1 MFIRSRTAIL
11 TFNGC
16 AVIPRSLECL
26 RRRRLGAPFE
36 VISVST
42 RLRHSDAVHTSVPP
56 GGSQAGAEPKTSR
69 HPRCNVRELI
79 NLLGDTEMNSGPTL
93 SIGATGPDVRRLQRL
108 LVEIKSLSFGQI
120 DGSFGANT
128 ESAVK
133 DFQAGNG
140 LTVDGI
146 VGPQTW
152 SKLPADPGT
161 PTLSEG
167 ATGTAVSALQKGL
180 KSYSTQNPAADP
192 GPIDGVFGPRT
203 AAAVRAYQSDRG
215 VSVDGIV
222 GDRTWWVPA
231 GAAGATLAS
240 LSGLTTA

>member
-1 MFIRSRTAIL
+1 
-11 TFNGC
+11 
-16 AVIPRSLECL
+16 
-26 RRRRLGAPFE
+26 
-36 VISVST
+36 
-42 RLRHSDAVHTSVPP
+42 
-56 GGSQAGAEPKTSR
+56 
-69 HPRCNVRELI
+69 
-79 NLLGDTEMNSGPTL
+79 MNSGPTL
-93 SIGATGPDVRRLQRL
+93 RIGATGSDVRRLQRL
-108 LVEIKSLSFGQI
+108 LVEIKSLSFDGI

-128 ESAVK
+128 GSTVK

-161 PTLSEG
+161 ATLSEG